1 MSLWAI
7 IPIKPLRRG
16 KSRLSSVLTE
26 QEREILN
33 RKLLIRS
40 INCLQQVKEIDQ
52 IVVVSHDP
60 AALSIS
66 RDYGVKTIQDNRNTN
81 INNALRKA
89 TLAAKAFNA
98 SSLLIIPADLPFM
111 MPDDLS
117 ILISKSKS
125 APEIIINPDRKMYGT
140 NALFI
145 NPTGIL
151 DYDFG
156 QWSFK
161 KHIEQAERKKIKVE
175 IYNNERLGFDLDLPE
190 DYDLYKERRS
200 TSDLLIIKNLVEDEN
215 DKKSSIVS
223 SRCA

>member
-16 KSRLSSVLTE
+16 KSRLSCVLSE
-26 QEREILN
+26 QERENLN
-33 RKLLIRS
+33 HNLLIRS
-40 INCLQQVKEIDQ
+40 INCLKQIKEIDQ
-52 IVVVSHDP
+52 IVVISHDP
-60 AALSIS
+60 AALSFS
-66 RDYGVKTIQDNRNTN
+66 REFGVRTLQENRNTN

-89 TLAAKAFNA
+89 TQAAKAFKA
-98 SSLLIIPADLPFM
+98 SRLLIVPADLPFM
-111 MPDDLS
+111 MPEDLVE
-117 ILISKSKS
+117 LIYRSKS
-125 APEIIINPDRKMYGT
+125 APEIIISPDRKMYGT

-161 KHIEQAERKKIKVE
+161 KHIEQAERKKIRVE

-190 DYDLYKERRS
+190 DLVIYKERKP
-200 TSDLLIIKNLVEDEN
+200 TDNLLIQSL
-215 DKKSSIVS
+215 
-223 SRCA
+223 

>member
-16 KSRLSSVLTE
+16 KSRLSGVLTE
-26 QEREILN
+26 QEREDLN
-33 RKLLIRS
+33 QHLLIRS
-40 INCLQQVKEIDQ
+40 INCLKQVVEIDQ

-60 AALSIS
+60 AALSFS
-66 RDYGVKTIQDNRNTN
+66 REYGVRTIQENRNTN

-89 TLAAKAFNA
+89 THAAIAFSA
-98 SSLLIIPADLPFM
+98 SSVLVIPADLPFM
-111 MPDDLS
+111 IPEDLTG
-117 ILISKSKS
+117 LISKSMS
-125 APEIIINPDRKMYGT
+125 FPEIIISPDRKMYGT

-145 NPTGIL
+145 TPPGIL

-161 KHIEQAERKKIKVE
+161 KHIEQAERKKIRVE

-190 DYDLYKERRS
+190 DLILYKERKI
-200 TSDLLIIKNLVEDEN
+200 TNDL
-215 DKKSSIVS
+215 SINTI
-223 SRCA
+223 

>member
-16 KSRLSSVLTE
+16 KSRLSGVLTE
-26 QEREILN
+26 QEREDLN
-33 RKLLIRS
+33 HNLLIQS
-40 INCLQQVKEIDQ
+40 INCLKQVVKIDQ

-60 AALSIS
+60 AALSFS
-66 RDYGVKTIQDNRNTN
+66 REYGVRTIQENRNTN

-89 TLAAKAFNA
+89 THAAIAFSA
-98 SSLLIIPADLPFM
+98 SSVLVIPADLPFM
-111 MPDDLS
+111 IPEDLTG
-117 ILISKSKS
+117 LISKSMS
-125 APEIIINPDRKMYGT
+125 FPEIIISPDRKMYGT

-145 NPTGIL
+145 KPPGIL

-161 KHIEQAERKKIKVE
+161 KHIEQAERKKIRVE

-190 DYDLYKERRS
+190 DLILYKERKI
-200 TSDLLIIKNLVEDEN
+200 TNDL
-215 DKKSSIVS
+215 SINTI
-223 SRCA
+223 

>member
-16 KSRLSSVLTE
+16 KSRLSCVLSE
-26 QEREILN
+26 QERENLN
-33 RKLLIRS
+33 HNLLIRS
-40 INCLQQVKEIDQ
+40 INCLKQIKEIDQ
-52 IVVVSHDP
+52 IVVISHDP
-60 AALSIS
+60 AALSFS
-66 RDYGVKTIQDNRNTN
+66 REFGVRTLQENRNTN

-89 TLAAKAFNA
+89 TQAAKAFKA
-98 SSLLIIPADLPFM
+98 SRLLIVPADLPFM
-111 MPDDLS
+111 MPEDLVE
-117 ILISKSKS
+117 LIYRSKS
-125 APEIIINPDRKMYGT
+125 APEMIISPDRKMYGT

-161 KHIEQAERKKIKVE
+161 KHIEQAERKKIRVE

-190 DYDLYKERRS
+190 DLVIYKERKP
-200 TSDLLIIKNLVEDEN
+200 TDNLLIQSL
-215 DKKSSIVS
+215 
-223 SRCA
+223 

>member
-26 QEREILN
+26 QERENLN
-33 RKLLIRS
+33 HNLLTRS
-40 INCLQQVKEIDQ
+40 IICLKQVKEIDQ

-66 RDYGVKTIQDNRNTN
+66 REYGVRTIQENRNTN

-89 TLAAKAFNA
+89 TQAAKAFNA
-98 SSLLIIPADLPFM
+98 SRVLIIPADLPFM
-111 MPDDLS
+111 MPDDLTD
-117 ILISKSKS
+117 LISKSKS

-145 NPTGIL
+145 NPPGIL

-190 DYDLYKERRS
+190 DLVLYIERKS
-200 TSDLLIIKNLVEDEN
+200 TNDLLITKYEEDE
-215 DKKSSIVS
+215 K
-223 SRCA
+223 

>member
-16 KSRLSSVLTE
+16 KSRLSCVLSE
-26 QEREILN
+26 QERENLN
-33 RKLLIRS
+33 HNLLTRS
-40 INCLQQVKEIDQ
+40 IKCLKQVKEIDQ
-52 IVVVSHDP
+52 IVVISHDP
-60 AALSIS
+60 GALSFA
-66 RDYGVKTIQDNRNTN
+66 REFGVKTIQENRNTN

-89 TLAAKAFNA
+89 TQAAKAF
-98 SSLLIIPADLPFM
+98 SVSKILVIPADLPFM
-111 MPDDLS
+111 MPDDVSEL
-117 ILISKSKS
+117 LSKSNS
-125 APEIIINPDRKMYGT
+125 APEIIISPDRKMYGT

-161 KHIEQAERKKIKVE
+161 KHIEQAERKKIRVE

-190 DYDLYKERRS
+190 DLVLYKKQNP
-200 TSDLLIIKNLVEDEN
+200 TDGLLTPTF
-215 DKKSSIVS
+215 
-223 SRCA
+223 

>member
-16 KSRLSSVLTE
+16 KSRLSGVLTE
-26 QEREILN
+26 QEREDLN
-33 RKLLIRS
+33 QHLLIRS
-40 INCLQQVKEIDQ
+40 INCLKQVVEIDQ

-60 AALSIS
+60 AALSFS
-66 RDYGVKTIQDNRNTN
+66 REYGVRTIQENRNTN

-89 TLAAKAFNA
+89 THAAIAFSA
-98 SSLLIIPADLPFM
+98 SSVLVIPADLPFM
-111 MPDDLS
+111 IPEDLTG
-117 ILISKSKS
+117 LISKSMS
-125 APEIIINPDRKMYGT
+125 FPEIIISPDRKMYGT

-145 NPTGIL
+145 KPPGIL

-161 KHIEQAERKKIKVE
+161 KHIEQAERKKIRVE

-190 DYDLYKERRS
+190 DLILYKERKI
-200 TSDLLIIKNLVEDEN
+200 TNDL
-215 DKKSSIVS
+215 SINTI
-223 SRCA
+223 

>member
-26 QEREILN
+26 QERENLN
-33 RKLLIRS
+33 HNLLTRS
-40 INCLQQVKEIDQ
+40 IICLKQVKEIDQ

-66 RDYGVKTIQDNRNTN
+66 REYGVRTIQENRNTN

-89 TLAAKAFNA
+89 TQAAKAFNA
-98 SSLLIIPADLPFM
+98 SRVLIIPADLPFM
-111 MPDDLS
+111 MPDDLTD
-117 ILISKSKS
+117 LISKSKS

-145 NPTGIL
+145 NPPGIL

-190 DYDLYKERRS
+190 DLVLYKERKS
-200 TSDLLIIKNLVEDEN
+200 TNDLLITK
-215 DKKSSIVS
+215 
-223 SRCA
+223 C

>member
-60 AALSIS
+60 AALSLS
-66 RDYGVKTIQDNRNTN
+66 RECGVKTIQDNRNTN

-89 TLAAKAFNA
+89 TQAAKAFSA
-98 SSLLIIPADLPFM
+98 SSILIIPADLPFM

-117 ILISKSKS
+117 VLISKSKS

-190 DYDLYKERRS
+190 DYDHYKERRS
-200 TSDLLIIKNLVEDEN
+200 ISDLLIIKN
-215 DKKSSIVS
+215 
-223 SRCA
+223 